1 MKKAF
6 IVSLAACSMSLML
19 NAQELSVEVVAS
31 SGNTFE
37 QSSAS
42 LEWTL
47 GETVVETYSDAT
59 ATLTQGFHQP
69 TIEVSTS
76 YENPDIDIGINVY
89 PSPFT
94 ENLTVELDELK
105 DPVQI
110 TFYDVKG
117 NKILVQ
123 SMDSNLSTLNLSQFL
138 PGEYFLSVTDK
149 QGKLIKTITV
159 IKK

>member
-6 IVSLAACSMSLML
+6 IVSLVACGMSIML
-19 NAQELSVEVVAS
+19 NAQELSNEVVSS

-76 YENPDIDIGINVY
+76 YENPDIDIKINVY

-94 ENLTVELDELK
+94 DNLTMELDEFK
-105 DPVQI
+105 DPIQI
-110 TFYDVKG
+110 VFYDVKG

-123 SMDSNLSTLNLSQFL
+123 SMDSNLSILNLSQFS